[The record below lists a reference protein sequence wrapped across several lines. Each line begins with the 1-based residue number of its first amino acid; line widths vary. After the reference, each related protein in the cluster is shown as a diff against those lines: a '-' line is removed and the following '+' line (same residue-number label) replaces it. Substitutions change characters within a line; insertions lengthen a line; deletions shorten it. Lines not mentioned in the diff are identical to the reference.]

1 MQCWAMKIF
10 NINDNKDANNITNS
24 YDMNNMEL
32 MEECKKVSPVYAEV
46 LRIFRSAFS
55 YIDISKIIKNL

>member
-1 MQCWAMKIF
+1 MKIF
-10 NINDNKDANNITNS
+10 NINDNKDTNNITNS

-32 MEECKKVSPVYAEV
+32 MEECKKVSPVYSEV

>member
-1 MQCWAMKIF
+1 MKIF
-10 NINDNKDANNITNS
+10 NIQDKKNTNDITNS

-32 MEECKKVSPVYAEV
+32 MEECKQVSPVYAEV
-46 LRIFRSAFS
+46 LRIFRTAFS